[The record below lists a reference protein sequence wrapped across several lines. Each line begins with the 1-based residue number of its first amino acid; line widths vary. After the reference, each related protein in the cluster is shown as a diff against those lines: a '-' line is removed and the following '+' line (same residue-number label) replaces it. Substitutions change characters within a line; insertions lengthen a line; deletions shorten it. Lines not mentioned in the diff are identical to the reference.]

1 VFKDADGNYEL
12 GLESLPISKATKR
25 AI

>member
-25 AI
+25 TI